1 MPKVTMEEM
10 NQKIGSLR
18 GDIRASESM
27 IQRLQQYP
35 DDKQSVK
42 DIGKLKKQ
50 IKDAEKHIKDCEKTM
65 KSIKGSKG

>member
-18 GDIRASESM
+18 GDIQASESM

-50 IKDAEKHIKDCEKTM
+50 KKNAEKHIKDCEKTM